1 MLLIVS
7 CSAALTSLSHSVSY
21 ITFLNLPFLGKQD
34 ILLAFC
40 YRGRGV
46 LLPKTTFDPLKGV
59 SPLKFSKNNIETI
72 AYCFENNS
80 LLSSPLKFFSGRKP
94 VLH

>member
-40 YRGRGV
+40 YRGREA
-46 LLPKTTFDPLKGV
+46 PSSKTTFAPLKGV

-72 AYCFENNS
+72 AYCFE
-80 LLSSPLKFFSGRKP
+80 KQ
-94 VLH
+94 